1 VRSAVGASALR
12 SDPRST
18 VVLRATAAASLALAV
33 SELSLVAALVEATGF
48 AASDAA
54 LCAWLFSSAFFASD
68 VAVAFGAS
76 ALGAGCAASSALA
89 GFTVSS
95 AFGAGCAVS
104 SAFSAALL
112 ASDCA
117 LTSCAATVST

>member
-1 VRSAVGASALR
+1 MLWSPVTALLVTARRLRRLRLVAKAPALVKSVAARSSVALGPTAAVRSAVGASALR

-54 LCAWLFSSAFFASD
+54 LCAWLFSSAF
-68 VAVAFGAS
+68 
-76 ALGAGCAASSALA
+76 
-89 GFTVSS
+89 
-95 AFGAGCAVS
+95 
-104 SAFSAALL
+104 LL
-112 ASDCA
+112 
-117 LTSCAATVST
+117 LM